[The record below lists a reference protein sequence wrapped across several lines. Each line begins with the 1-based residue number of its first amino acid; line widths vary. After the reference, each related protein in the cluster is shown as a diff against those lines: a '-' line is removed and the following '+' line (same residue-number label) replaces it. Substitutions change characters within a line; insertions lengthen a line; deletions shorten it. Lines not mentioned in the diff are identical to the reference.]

1 MIALIKNRVPLLIVV
16 VSVLVSSCAGTLGR
30 TMTVAPIIRP
40 HPNAP
45 VTVKISSLELTISN
59 NTEGVIYH
67 VVFPAEILPVIKWAP
82 CLVPDRCDP
91 ELKIAPGD
99 QKVYRL
105 DSIANES
112 TEELVVYW
120 WILLENAEGGYE
132 PPEIQ
137 EVRVPLD

>member
-1 MIALIKNRVPLLIVV
+1 MIKDRVPHLIVV
-16 VSVLVSSCAGTLGR
+16 VGVLVSSCAGTLGR
-30 TMTVAPIIRP
+30 AMTAAPIIRP

-45 VTVKISSLELTISN
+45 VTLEISSVELTISN

-82 CLVPDRCDP
+82 CLVLDRCDP
-91 ELKIAPGD
+91 GLKIAPGD

-105 DSIANES
+105 DSIANEG

-120 WILLENAEGGYE
+120 WRLLKNAEGGYE
-132 PPEIQ
+132 PPELE
-137 EVRVPLD
+137 EVRVPVD